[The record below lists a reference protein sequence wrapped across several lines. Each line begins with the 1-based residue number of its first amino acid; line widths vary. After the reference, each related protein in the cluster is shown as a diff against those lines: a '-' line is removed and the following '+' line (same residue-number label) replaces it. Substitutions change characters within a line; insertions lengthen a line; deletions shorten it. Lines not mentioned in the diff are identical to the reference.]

1 MIPQKKQSDDQL
13 HIQKFSRH
21 FHKQEINKHKVE
33 KCKPCGFYY
42 ETKVDPLWSRN
53 GTYYPAFDNLSN
65 IVHSTWISTWL

>member
-1 MIPQKKQSDDQL
+1 MLLIKHKRSQTTIFYIWKYMIPQKKQSDDQL

-42 ETKVDPLWSRN
+42 ETKVDPL
-53 GTYYPAFDNLSN
+53 
-65 IVHSTWISTWL
+65 